1 MDEQVQTIVEQ
12 IKLLNTEQMASIVQ
26 QVQQLMA
33 VQPALAAPAVQPALA
48 APAVQPALAAPAVQP
63 ALAAPALTPAQIA
76 QAELV
81 RKRSLPFN
89 DPEYVSTLGNP
100 LNWTRQRALE
110 AINSAVL
117 AQKDKGAFGIINGPY
132 ENVRQYIRNNSGR
145 GATVRRNPNSPYTY
159 SGGKRRRT
167 RRR

>member
-1 MDEQVQTIVEQ
+1 MDEQVQTVVEQ

-33 VQPALAAPAVQPALA
+33 AP
-48 APAVQPALAAPAVQP
+48 PALAAPAVQP

-117 AQKDKGAFGIINGPY
+117 AQKDKGAFGTINGPY
-132 ENVRQYIRNNSGR
+132 ENVRQYIKNNSGR